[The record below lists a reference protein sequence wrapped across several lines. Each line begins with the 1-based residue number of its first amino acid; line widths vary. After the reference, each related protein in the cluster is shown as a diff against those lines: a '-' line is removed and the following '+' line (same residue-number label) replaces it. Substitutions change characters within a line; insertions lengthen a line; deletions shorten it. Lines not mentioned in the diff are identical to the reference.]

1 MSVPTGWHRAR
12 SKRPAGNAQRAV
24 AEPWLYAWWCAGC
37 GSGFGS
43 QPCWEAISLP
53 SPSILYYVSS
63 PPHDPNRGRKDA
75 ATSLQIPPIILP
87 TANAEITFS
96 PDVWVWIGGCFE
108 YRSAGMQTWQKK
120 TSCRPQFQNLQSQS
134 LGMELG
140 RPDCFSTP
148 LRWLC
153 LALIGFLE
161 ITTWQRT
168 GHKQPGWGTA
178 SKSRCDRRVALLMAP
193 LPGKAQRRQE
203 VRDPT
208 LTPRLAENSHIPW

>member
-1 MSVPTGWHRAR
+1 MAPRQEQTSRWER
-12 SKRPAGNAQRAV
+12 SKGRGWALATCMV
-24 AEPWLYAWWCAGC
+24 ACRLRLWVR
-37 GSGFGS
+37 
-43 QPCWEAISLP
+43 QPPVGKQFL
-53 SPSILYYVSS
+53 SPNRLFCTMYYVST
-63 PPHDPNRGRKDA
+63 PDDPSNGRKDA
-75 ATSLQIPPIILP
+75 ATSFQIP
-87 TANAEITFS
+87 TTVNAEITFS
-96 PDVWVWIGGCFE
+96 PYFWVWVSGCFE
-108 YRSAGMQTWQKK
+108 YRSAGMQTWQRK
-120 TSCRPQFQNLQSQS
+120 TSCRPQFQNLQTQS

-148 LRWLC
+148 LGWLC

-168 GHKQPGWGTA
+168 GHKQPGWGPA